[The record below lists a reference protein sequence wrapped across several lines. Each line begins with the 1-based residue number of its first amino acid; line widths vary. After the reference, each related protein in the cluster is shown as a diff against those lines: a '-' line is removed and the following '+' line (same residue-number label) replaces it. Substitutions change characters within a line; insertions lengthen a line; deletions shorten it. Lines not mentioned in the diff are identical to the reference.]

1 MSALP
6 EEKIEKAI
14 FPAGFYHTKAKAIRK
29 ASKELV
35 ERFGSRVPDT
45 IEELLTLPGV
55 GRKTANLV
63 VTLAHNK
70 AGICVDTH
78 VHRITN
84 RWGYVKTKTP
94 HETEQALRAK
104 LPKKHWIAINTI
116 LVMHGQNI
124 CKPVSPVL
132 QPLPRLEILR
142 PHRRDQKPIMDKRK
156 AGQIARLFFLHW
168 SLVTRPLFFTLSLSQ
183 PLGAGAGAGAGAAG
197 AAAAGTCM
205 PRAVITSTAFPF
217 TSFALAIA
225 SARLPPEK
233 AAFASSHILAAAS

>member
-1 MSALP
+1 MKDKDIHAVMRLLEAELRQFGLPPVSVMAEEKADPFKILISTIISARTKDEVTGPATERLFALAASPATMSALP

-14 FPAGFYHTKAKAIRK
+14 FPAGFYHTKAKAIRN
-29 ASKELV
+29 ASKELI

-104 LPKKHWIAINTI
+104 LPHKHWIAINTI

-124 CKPVSPVL
+124 CKPVSPLCSRCPVL
-132 QPLPRLEILR
+132 
-142 PHRRDQKPIMDKRK
+142 KYC
-156 AGQIARLFFLHW
+156 ARGG
-168 SLVTRPLFFTLSLSQ
+168 VTRS
-183 PLGAGAGAGAGAAG
+183 
-197 AAAAGTCM
+197 
-205 PRAVITSTAFPF
+205 R
-217 TSFALAIA
+217 
-225 SARLPPEK
+225 
-233 AAFASSHILAAAS
+233 

>member
-1 MSALP
+1 MKDKDIHVMMRLLEAELRQFGLPPVSAMAEEAIVDPFKILISTIISARTKDEVTGPATERLFALAASPASMASVP
-6 EEKIEKAI
+6 EESIEKAI

-35 ERFGSRVPDT
+35 ERYGSRVPDT

-116 LVMHGQNI
+116 LVIHGQNV
-124 CKPVSPVL
+124 CKPVSPFCSRCPV
-132 QPLPRLEILR
+132 E
-142 PHRRDQKPIMDKRK
+142 KYC
-156 AGQIARLFFLHW
+156 ARIG
-168 SLVTRPLFFTLSLSQ
+168 VTKSR
-183 PLGAGAGAGAGAAG
+183 
-197 AAAAGTCM
+197 
-205 PRAVITSTAFPF
+205 
-217 TSFALAIA
+217 
-225 SARLPPEK
+225 
-233 AAFASSHILAAAS
+233 

>member
-1 MSALP
+1 MKDSDIHNMMRLLEKELGQFGLPPVSAMAGEAVVDPFKILVSTIISARTKDEVTGPATERLFLLADTPAAMSKLP
-6 EEKIEKAI
+6 EERIERAI
-14 FPAGFYHTKAKAIRK
+14 FPAGFYRTKAKAIRK
-29 ASKELV
+29 AARELV
-35 ERFGSRVPDT
+35 DRFGSRVPDT

-94 HETEQALRAK
+94 HETEQALRSK

-124 CKPVSPVL
+124 CKPVSPLCSRCPVFTYCD
-132 QPLPRLEILR
+132 RV
-142 PHRRDQKPIMDKRK
+142 
-156 AGQIARLFFLHW
+156 G
-168 SLVTRPLFFTLSLSQ
+168 VTKSR
-183 PLGAGAGAGAGAAG
+183 
-197 AAAAGTCM
+197 
-205 PRAVITSTAFPF
+205 
-217 TSFALAIA
+217 
-225 SARLPPEK
+225 
-233 AAFASSHILAAAS
+233 

>member
-1 MSALP
+1 MNDKDIHAVMRLLEAEMAQFGLPPVSAMAEEAVVDPFKILVSTIISARTKDEVTGPAAERLFALADSPENMQRLP

-14 FPAGFYHTKAKAIRK
+14 FPAGFYRTKAKAIRR
-29 ASKELV
+29 AARELV
-35 ERFGSRVPDT
+35 SRFGSRVPDT

-63 VTLAHNK
+63 VTLAHGK

-104 LPKKHWIAINTI
+104 LPKRHWIAINTL

-124 CKPVSPVL
+124 CTPVSPFCSRCPV
-132 QPLPRLEILR
+132 
-142 PHRRDQKPIMDKRK
+142 RRHCDRI
-156 AGQIARLFFLHW
+156 G
-168 SLVTRPLFFTLSLSQ
+168 VTRS
-183 PLGAGAGAGAGAAG
+183 
-197 AAAAGTCM
+197 
-205 PRAVITSTAFPF
+205 R
-217 TSFALAIA
+217 
-225 SARLPPEK
+225 
-233 AAFASSHILAAAS
+233 

>member
-1 MSALP
+1 MKDGDIHKMMRLLKKELGQFGLPPVSAMAGEAVVDPFKILVSTIISARTKDEVTGPATERLFLLADTPAAMSKLP
-6 EEKIEKAI
+6 EERIERAI
-14 FPAGFYHTKAKAIRK
+14 FPAGFYRTKAKAIRK
-29 ASKELV
+29 AGRELV
-35 ERFGSRVPDT
+35 DRFGSRVPDT

-124 CKPVSPVL
+124 CKPVSPLCSRCPVL
-132 QPLPRLEILR
+132 TCCDRV
-142 PHRRDQKPIMDKRK
+142 
-156 AGQIARLFFLHW
+156 G
-168 SLVTRPLFFTLSLSQ
+168 VTKSR
-183 PLGAGAGAGAGAAG
+183 
-197 AAAAGTCM
+197 
-205 PRAVITSTAFPF
+205 
-217 TSFALAIA
+217 
-225 SARLPPEK
+225 
-233 AAFASSHILAAAS
+233 

>member
-1 MSALP
+1 MKDSDIHKMMKLLEAELRPFGLPPVSAMA
-6 EEKIEKAI
+6 EEKADPFKILISTIISARTKDEVTGPATERLFALADSPEKMSRLSEERIEKAI
-14 FPAGFYHTKAKAIRK
+14 FPAGFYHTKARAIRK

-35 ERFGSRVPDT
+35 ERYGSRVPDT
-45 IEELLTLPGV
+45 IDELLTLPGV

-94 HETEQALRAK
+94 HETEQALRAR

-124 CKPVSPVL
+124 CKPVSPFCSRCPVS
-132 QPLPRLEILR
+132 EYC
-142 PHRRDQKPIMDKRK
+142 
-156 AGQIARLFFLHW
+156 ARIG
-168 SLVTRPLFFTLSLSQ
+168 VTKSR
-183 PLGAGAGAGAGAAG
+183 
-197 AAAAGTCM
+197 
-205 PRAVITSTAFPF
+205 
-217 TSFALAIA
+217 
-225 SARLPPEK
+225 
-233 AAFASSHILAAAS
+233 

>member
-1 MSALP
+1 MKDKDIHVMMRLLEKELEQFGLPPVSAMAEEKADPFKILISTIISARTKDEVTGTATERLFALASSPATMSTLP
-6 EEKIEKAI
+6 EEKIGKAI

-29 ASKELV
+29 ASQELV
-35 ERFGSRVPDT
+35 ERFDSRVPDT

-124 CKPVSPVL
+124 CKPISPFCSRCPVF
-132 QPLPRLEILR
+132 
-142 PHRRDQKPIMDKRK
+142 KYC
-156 AGQIARLFFLHW
+156 ARIG
-168 SLVTRPLFFTLSLSQ
+168 VTKSR
-183 PLGAGAGAGAGAAG
+183 
-197 AAAAGTCM
+197 
-205 PRAVITSTAFPF
+205 
-217 TSFALAIA
+217 
-225 SARLPPEK
+225 
-233 AAFASSHILAAAS
+233 

>member
-1 MSALP
+1 MKDKDIHAVMRLLETELAQFGLPPVSAMAEEAIVDPFKILISTIISARTKDEVTGPATGRLFALAASPATMASVP
-6 EEKIEKAI
+6 EENIEKAI
-14 FPAGFYHTKAKAIRK
+14 YPAGFYHTKAKAIRK

-63 VTLAHNK
+63 VTLAYNT

-84 RWGYVKTKTP
+84 RWGYVNTKTP

-124 CKPVSPVL
+124 CKPVSPFCSRCPVI
-132 QPLPRLEILR
+132 R
-142 PHRRDQKPIMDKRK
+142 HC
-156 AGQIARLFFLHW
+156 ARI
-168 SLVTRPLFFTLSLSQ
+168 
-183 PLGAGAGAGAGAAG
+183 G
-197 AAAAGTCM
+197 
-205 PRAVITSTAFPF
+205 VIRS
-217 TSFALAIA
+217 
-225 SARLPPEK
+225 R
-233 AAFASSHILAAAS
+233 

>member
-1 MSALP
+1 MKDKDIHTVMRLLEAELRQFGLPPVSAMAEQKADPFKILISTIISARTKDEVTGP
-6 EEKIEKAI
+6 ATERLFSLADSPGKMHKLSEKKIERAI

-29 ASKELV
+29 ASGELV

-84 RWGYVKTKTP
+84 RWGYVKTKAP

-124 CKPVSPVL
+124 CKPISPFCSRCPVSKFCD
-132 QPLPRLEILR
+132 RI
-142 PHRRDQKPIMDKRK
+142 
-156 AGQIARLFFLHW
+156 G
-168 SLVTRPLFFTLSLSQ
+168 VTRS
-183 PLGAGAGAGAGAAG
+183 
-197 AAAAGTCM
+197 
-205 PRAVITSTAFPF
+205 R
-217 TSFALAIA
+217 
-225 SARLPPEK
+225 
-233 AAFASSHILAAAS
+233 

>member
-1 MSALP
+1 MKDGDINKMMRLLEKELEQFGLPPVSAMAEEDAVDPFKILVSTIISARTKDEVTGPATERLFALADSPEKMQRLP

-14 FPAGFYHTKAKAIRK
+14 FPAGFFRTKAKAIRK
-29 ASKELV
+29 TARELV
-35 ERFGSRVPDT
+35 DRFGSRVPDT

-124 CKPVSPVL
+124 CKPLSPLCSRCPVF
-132 QPLPRLEILR
+132 RCCDR
-142 PHRRDQKPIMDKRK
+142 V
-156 AGQIARLFFLHW
+156 G
-168 SLVTRPLFFTLSLSQ
+168 VTRS
-183 PLGAGAGAGAGAAG
+183 
-197 AAAAGTCM
+197 
-205 PRAVITSTAFPF
+205 R
-217 TSFALAIA
+217 
-225 SARLPPEK
+225 
-233 AAFASSHILAAAS
+233 

>member
-1 MSALP
+1 MKDKDIHAAMRLLERELEQFGLPPVSAMAEQKADPFKILISTIISARTKDEVTGPATERLFALAASPAAMSTLP

-29 ASKELV
+29 ASKEII

-63 VTLAHNK
+63 MTLAHNK

-94 HETEQALRAK
+94 HETEQALREK

-124 CKPVSPVL
+124 CKPISPLCSHCPVSTCC
-132 QPLPRLEILR
+132 
-142 PHRRDQKPIMDKRK
+142 
-156 AGQIARLFFLHW
+156 ARTG
-168 SLVTRPLFFTLSLSQ
+168 VTRS
-183 PLGAGAGAGAGAAG
+183 
-197 AAAAGTCM
+197 
-205 PRAVITSTAFPF
+205 R
-217 TSFALAIA
+217 
-225 SARLPPEK
+225 
-233 AAFASSHILAAAS
+233 

>member
-1 MSALP
+1 MKDRDIHAVIRLLEAEMKSFGLPPVSAMAEEDVVDPFKILVSTIISARTKDEVTGP
-6 EEKIEKAI
+6 ATERLFALADSPGAMQNLSEEKIEKAI
-14 FPAGFYHTKAKAIRK
+14 FPAGFYHTKAKAIRR
-29 ASKELV
+29 AAAELV

-94 HETEQALRAK
+94 RETEQALRAK

-124 CKPVSPVL
+124 CKPISPLCSRCPVF
-132 QPLPRLEILR
+132 RHCDR
-142 PHRRDQKPIMDKRK
+142 V
-156 AGQIARLFFLHW
+156 G
-168 SLVTRPLFFTLSLSQ
+168 VTKSR
-183 PLGAGAGAGAGAAG
+183 
-197 AAAAGTCM
+197 
-205 PRAVITSTAFPF
+205 
-217 TSFALAIA
+217 
-225 SARLPPEK
+225 
-233 AAFASSHILAAAS
+233 

>member
-1 MSALP
+1 MKDKDIHAAMRLLERELEQFGLPPVSAMAEQKADPFKILISTIISARTKDEVTGPATERLFALAASPAAMSTLP

-29 ASKELV
+29 ASKEII

-63 VTLAHNK
+63 MTLAHNK

-94 HETEQALRAK
+94 HETEQALREK
-104 LPKKHWIAINTI
+104 LPKNHWIAINTI

-124 CKPVSPVL
+124 CKPISPLCSHCPVSTCC
-132 QPLPRLEILR
+132 
-142 PHRRDQKPIMDKRK
+142 
-156 AGQIARLFFLHW
+156 ARTG
-168 SLVTRPLFFTLSLSQ
+168 VTRS
-183 PLGAGAGAGAGAAG
+183 
-197 AAAAGTCM
+197 
-205 PRAVITSTAFPF
+205 R
-217 TSFALAIA
+217 
-225 SARLPPEK
+225 
-233 AAFASSHILAAAS
+233 

>member
-1 MSALP
+1 MKDKDIHVVMRLLEVEMAQFGLPPVSAMAEEAIVDPFKILISTIISARTKDEVTGPAAERLFVLADSPEKMSRFS
-6 EEKIEKAI
+6 EERIEKAI

-29 ASKELV
+29 ASQELV
-35 ERFGSRVPDT
+35 ERFGSHVPDT
-45 IEELLTLPGV
+45 IEQLLTLPGV

-94 HETEQALRAK
+94 RETEQALRAK

-124 CKPVSPVL
+124 CKPISPFCSRCPV
-132 QPLPRLEILR
+132 I
-142 PHRRDQKPIMDKRK
+142 KYC
-156 AGQIARLFFLHW
+156 ARIG
-168 SLVTRPLFFTLSLSQ
+168 VTKSR
-183 PLGAGAGAGAGAAG
+183 
-197 AAAAGTCM
+197 
-205 PRAVITSTAFPF
+205 
-217 TSFALAIA
+217 
-225 SARLPPEK
+225 
-233 AAFASSHILAAAS
+233 

>member
-1 MSALP
+1 MKDSDIHKVMKLLEAELRQFGLPPVSAMAEEAIVDPFKILISTIISARTKDEVTGPATERLFALADSPGKMSRLS
-6 EEKIEKAI
+6 EERIEKAI

-35 ERFGSRVPDT
+35 ERYASRVPDT

-124 CKPVSPVL
+124 CKPLSPLCSRCPVF
-132 QPLPRLEILR
+132 
-142 PHRRDQKPIMDKRK
+142 KYC
-156 AGQIARLFFLHW
+156 ARIG
-168 SLVTRPLFFTLSLSQ
+168 VTKSR
-183 PLGAGAGAGAGAAG
+183 
-197 AAAAGTCM
+197 
-205 PRAVITSTAFPF
+205 
-217 TSFALAIA
+217 
-225 SARLPPEK
+225 
-233 AAFASSHILAAAS
+233 

>member
-1 MSALP
+1 MKDKNIHAVMRLLEAEMAQFGLPPVSAMAEEAIVDPFKILISTIISARTKDEVTGPATERLFARAASPASMSALP
-6 EEKIEKAI
+6 EEIIEKAI

-35 ERFGSRVPDT
+35 ERYGSRVPDT
-45 IEELLTLPGV
+45 IDELLTLPGV

-84 RWGYVKTKTP
+84 RWGYVKSKTP

-124 CKPVSPVL
+124 CKPLSPLCSRCPVFKCCD
-132 QPLPRLEILR
+132 RV
-142 PHRRDQKPIMDKRK
+142 
-156 AGQIARLFFLHW
+156 G
-168 SLVTRPLFFTLSLSQ
+168 VTRS
-183 PLGAGAGAGAGAAG
+183 
-197 AAAAGTCM
+197 
-205 PRAVITSTAFPF
+205 R
-217 TSFALAIA
+217 
-225 SARLPPEK
+225 
-233 AAFASSHILAAAS
+233 

>member
-1 MSALP
+1 MKDKDIHVMMRLLEKELEQFGLPPVSAMAEQKADPFKILISTIISARTKDEVTGPATERLFSLADSP
-6 EEKIEKAI
+6 EEMQKLSEKKIEKAI
-14 FPAGFYHTKAKAIRK
+14 FPAGFYHTKAKAIRM
-29 ASKELV
+29 ASGELV

-84 RWGYVKTKTP
+84 RWGYVRTKAP

-116 LVMHGQNI
+116 LVTHGQNI
-124 CKPVSPVL
+124 CKPISPFCSRCPVSKFCD
-132 QPLPRLEILR
+132 RI
-142 PHRRDQKPIMDKRK
+142 
-156 AGQIARLFFLHW
+156 G
-168 SLVTRPLFFTLSLSQ
+168 VTRS
-183 PLGAGAGAGAGAAG
+183 
-197 AAAAGTCM
+197 
-205 PRAVITSTAFPF
+205 R
-217 TSFALAIA
+217 
-225 SARLPPEK
+225 
-233 AAFASSHILAAAS
+233 

>member
-1 MSALP
+1 MKNKDIHVMMRLLEAETEQFGLPPVSAMAEEAIVDPFKILISTIISARTKDEVTGPATERLFAVAVTPEEMLRLP

-14 FPAGFYHTKAKAIRK
+14 FPAGFYHTKARAIRK

-94 HETEQALRAK
+94 HETEQALRKK

-124 CKPVSPVL
+124 CKPVSPFCSRCPVTNCC
-132 QPLPRLEILR
+132 
-142 PHRRDQKPIMDKRK
+142 
-156 AGQIARLFFLHW
+156 ARLG
-168 SLVTRPLFFTLSLSQ
+168 VTRS
-183 PLGAGAGAGAGAAG
+183 
-197 AAAAGTCM
+197 
-205 PRAVITSTAFPF
+205 R
-217 TSFALAIA
+217 
-225 SARLPPEK
+225 
-233 AAFASSHILAAAS
+233 

>member
-1 MSALP
+1 MKDSDIHKVMKLLEAEMKQFGLPPVSAMAEEKAEPFKILISTIISARTKDEVTGPATERLFALAASPASMSSLP
-6 EEKIEKAI
+6 EEKIEEAI
-14 FPAGFYHTKAKAIRK
+14 YPAGFYHTKAKAIRK
-29 ASKELV
+29 AAKELI

-94 HETEQALRAK
+94 HETEQALRAR
-104 LPKKHWIAINTI
+104 LPHKHWIAINTI

-124 CKPVSPVL
+124 CKPISPLCSRCPVS
-132 QPLPRLEILR
+132 
-142 PHRRDQKPIMDKRK
+142 KYC
-156 AGQIARLFFLHW
+156 ARTG
-168 SLVTRPLFFTLSLSQ
+168 VTRS
-183 PLGAGAGAGAGAAG
+183 
-197 AAAAGTCM
+197 
-205 PRAVITSTAFPF
+205 R
-217 TSFALAIA
+217 
-225 SARLPPEK
+225 
-233 AAFASSHILAAAS
+233 

>member
-1 MSALP
+1 MKDKDIHAVMRLLEAELAQFGLPPVSAMAEQKADPFKILISTIISARTKDEVTGP
-6 EEKIEKAI
+6 ATERLFALADSPGKMLKLTEEKIEQAI
-14 FPAGFYHTKAKAIRK
+14 FPAGFYHTKAKAIWK
-29 ASKELV
+29 ASTELV

-45 IEELLTLPGV
+45 IDDLLTLPGV

-94 HETEQALRAK
+94 LETEQALRAK

-124 CKPVSPVL
+124 CKPISPFCS
-132 QPLPRLEILR
+132 RC
-142 PHRRDQKPIMDKRK
+142 PISKYCDRI
-156 AGQIARLFFLHW
+156 G
-168 SLVTRPLFFTLSLSQ
+168 
-183 PLGAGAGAGAGAAG
+183 
-197 AAAAGTCM
+197 
-205 PRAVITSTAFPF
+205 ITKS
-217 TSFALAIA
+217 
-225 SARLPPEK
+225 R
-233 AAFASSHILAAAS
+233 

>member
-1 MSALP
+1 MKDSDIHKVMKLLEAEMRQFGLPPVSAMAEEAIVDPFKILISTIISARTKDEVTGPATGRLFALAASPATMASLP
-6 EEKIEKAI
+6 EENIEKAI

-29 ASKELV
+29 TSEELV

-78 VHRITN
+78 VHRIAN
-84 RWGYVKTKTP
+84 RWDYVKTKTP

-104 LPKKHWIAINTI
+104 LPKRHWIAINTI

-124 CKPVSPVL
+124 CKPVSPLCSRCPVF
-132 QPLPRLEILR
+132 
-142 PHRRDQKPIMDKRK
+142 KYC
-156 AGQIARLFFLHW
+156 ARIG
-168 SLVTRPLFFTLSLSQ
+168 VTRS
-183 PLGAGAGAGAGAAG
+183 
-197 AAAAGTCM
+197 
-205 PRAVITSTAFPF
+205 R
-217 TSFALAIA
+217 
-225 SARLPPEK
+225 
-233 AAFASSHILAAAS
+233 

>member
-1 MSALP
+1 MKDKDIHVMMRLLERELEQFGLPPVSAMAEEAIVDPFKILISTIISARTKDEVTGPATERLFARAASPASMSVLS
-6 EEKIEKAI
+6 EEIIEKAI

-35 ERFGSRVPDT
+35 ERYGSRVPDT
-45 IEELLTLPGV
+45 IDEMLTLPGV

-63 VTLAHNK
+63 VTLAYNK

-94 HETEQALRAK
+94 LETEQALRAK

-124 CKPVSPVL
+124 CKPLSPLCTRCPVF
-132 QPLPRLEILR
+132 
-142 PHRRDQKPIMDKRK
+142 KRC
-156 AGQIARLFFLHW
+156 ARVG
-168 SLVTRPLFFTLSLSQ
+168 VTRS
-183 PLGAGAGAGAGAAG
+183 
-197 AAAAGTCM
+197 
-205 PRAVITSTAFPF
+205 R
-217 TSFALAIA
+217 
-225 SARLPPEK
+225 
-233 AAFASSHILAAAS
+233 